1 MTRKKAEKS
10 ISTLAQLCNPIGEWE
25 HLKDPSY
32 TPRVTAASVC
42 HKQPYTC
49 PELGQTSNRPGAY
62 DAYSKPSIM
71 QGQPVPYRKAY

>member
-1 MTRKKAEKS
+1 MPRKKDAQS
-10 ISTLAQLCNPIGEWE
+10 ISTLAQLAKPLGDWE
-25 HLKDPSY
+25 HLKDPNY
-32 TPRVTAASVC
+32 VPRVTAASVC

-49 PELGQTSNRPGAY
+49 PELGQTSNRQGAY